1 MTRKPKLPEDQLM
14 DLVIKARDGDRVA
27 FNRLVDR
34 FQPEILRMVY
44 YRVRP
49 HAEAE
54 DLTQDIFLKAFRNI
68 SSLREAT
75 RFKSWLYRIAV
86 NRVRDFHRRQR
97 LRTLFSSDAAFNEA
111 DQAEK
116 SQEREDPEALSQV
129 LKAEFWHQI
138 SLILKK
144 LSSMEKEVFM
154 LRFFDHLSI
163 NEIAGVLKK
172 SESTIKTHL
181 YRALAK
187 FKKEDKLRRMLN
199 PHMS

>member
-1 MTRKPKLPEDQLM
+1 
-14 DLVIKARDGDRVA
+14 
-27 FNRLVDR
+27 
-34 FQPEILRMVY
+34 MVY

-68 SSLREAT
+68 GNLRET
-75 RFKSWLYRIAV
+75 NRFKSWLYRIAV

-97 LRTLFSSDAAFNEA
+97 LRTMFSSDAEFDEA
-111 DQAEK
+111 DIPADRE
-116 SQEREDPEALSQV
+116 ERDDPEALSQV
-129 LKAEFWHQI
+129 MKAEFWHHI
-138 SLILKK
+138 GLILKK
-144 LSSMEKEVFM
+144 LSRMEKEVFM

-163 NEIAGVLKK
+163 HEIAGALKK

-187 FKKEDKLRRMLN
+187 FKKEDKLRRMLQEEAL
-199 PHMS
+199 

>member
-1 MTRKPKLPEDQLM
+1 MTRKPTHSADELN
-14 DLVIKARDGDRVA
+14 DLVEKARGGDRVA

-54 DLTQDIFLKAFRNI
+54 DLTQDIFMKAYRNI
-68 SSLREAT
+68 KNLRET
-75 RFKSWLYRIAV
+75 NRFRSWLYRIAV

-97 LRTLFSSDAAFNEA
+97 LRTLFTSDTEFDETNIPERKDMDTESDA
-111 DQAEK
+111 
-116 SQEREDPEALSQV
+116 LSEV
-129 LKAEFWHQI
+129 IKVEFWQQI
-138 SLILKK
+138 GLILKK
-144 LSSMEKEVFM
+144 LSRMEKEVFM

-163 NEIAGVLKK
+163 GEIAGVLKK

-187 FKKEDKLRRMLN
+187 FKKEDKLRKMFQEVA
-199 PHMS
+199 

>member
-1 MTRKPKLPEDQLM
+1 MTRKPTHSADELN
-14 DLVIKARDGDRVA
+14 DLVEKARGGDRVA

-54 DLTQDIFLKAFRNI
+54 DLTQDIFMKAYRNI
-68 SSLREAT
+68 KNLRET
-75 RFKSWLYRIAV
+75 NRFRSWLYRIAV

-97 LRTLFSSDAAFNEA
+97 LRTLFTSDTEFDETHLPERKDMDTESDA
-111 DQAEK
+111 
-116 SQEREDPEALSQV
+116 LSDV
-129 LKAEFWHQI
+129 IKAEFWQQI
-138 SLILKK
+138 GLILKK
-144 LSSMEKEVFM
+144 LSRMEKEVFM

-163 NEIAGVLKK
+163 KEIAGVMKK

-187 FKKEDKLRRMLN
+187 FKKEDKLRQMFQEVA
-199 PHMS
+199 

>member
-1 MTRKPKLPEDQLM
+1 MTRKPTLPEDQLTE
-14 DLVIKARDGDRVA
+14 LVLKARNGDRVA

-68 SSLREAT
+68 GNLREVN

-97 LRTLFSSDAAFNEA
+97 LRSMFSSDAEFNEA
-111 DQAEK
+111 DLPEDRD
-116 SQEREDPEALSQV
+116 ERDDPEALSQV
-129 LKAEFWHQI
+129 LKTEFWCQI

-144 LSSMEKEVFM
+144 LSRMEKEVFM

-163 NEIAGVLKK
+163 HEIAGVLKK
-172 SESTIKTHL
+172 SESTVKTHL

-187 FKKEDKLRRMLN
+187 FRKEDELRRFIQEVAA
-199 PHMS
+199 

>member
-1 MTRKPKLPEDQLM
+1 MTREPTLSAEGLT
-14 DLVIKARDGDRVA
+14 DLVEKAKGGDRVA

-54 DLTQDIFLKAFRNI
+54 DLTQDVFMKAYRNI
-68 SSLREAT
+68 KNLRET
-75 RFKSWLYRIAV
+75 NRFRSWLYRIAV

-97 LRTLFSSDAAFNEA
+97 LRTLFSSDTEFDETHLP
-111 DQAEK
+111 
-116 SQEREDPEALSQV
+116 ERKGRDDDPDALSEV
-129 LKAEFWHQI
+129 LKAEFWQQI
-138 SLILKK
+138 GLILKK
-144 LSSMEKEVFM
+144 LSSMEKEVFI

-163 NEIAGVLKK
+163 HEIAGVLKK

-187 FKKEDKLRRMLN
+187 FKKEDKLRQML
-199 PHMS
+199 HAHIS

>member
-1 MTRKPKLPEDQLM
+1 MTRKPALPDDQLA
-14 DLVIKARDGDRVA
+14 DLVVKARDGDRVA

-54 DLTQDIFLKAFRNI
+54 DLTQDIFMKAFRNVGH
-68 SSLREAT
+68 LREPD

-97 LRTLFSSDAAFNEA
+97 LRSLFSSDSEFNEA
-111 DQAEK
+111 VLPGKGDEQD
-116 SQEREDPEALSQV
+116 DPEALSQV

-138 SLILKK
+138 NLILRK
-144 LSSMEKEVFM
+144 LSRMEKEVFM

-163 NEIAGVLKK
+163 SEIAGALKK

-187 FKKEDKLRRMLN
+187 FKKDGRLRRMFAEVA
-199 PHMS
+199 S

>member
-1 MTRKPKLPEDQLM
+1 MTRESTLSADELT
-14 DLVIKARDGDRVA
+14 DLVVKAKGGDRVA

-54 DLTQDIFLKAFRNI
+54 DLTQDVFMKAYRNI
-68 SSLREAT
+68 KNLRET
-75 RFKSWLYRIAV
+75 NRFKSWLYRIAV

-97 LRTLFSSDAAFNEA
+97 LRTLFSSDAEFDETNLPGRKEQ
-111 DQAEK
+111 DDD
-116 SQEREDPEALSQV
+116 SDALSQV
-129 LKAEFWHQI
+129 LRAEFWEQVG
-138 SLILKK
+138 LILKK
-144 LSSMEKEVFM
+144 LSSMEKEVFV

-163 NEIAGVLKK
+163 GEIAGVLKK

-181 YRALAK
+181 YRSLAK
-187 FKKEDKLRRMLN
+187 FKKEDKLRKMFH
-199 PHMS
+199 PHIS

>member
-1 MTRKPKLPEDQLM
+1 MTRETTLSADQLT
-14 DLVIKARDGDRVA
+14 DLVEKARSGDRVA

-54 DLTQDIFLKAFRNI
+54 DLTQDIFMKAYRNI
-68 SSLREAT
+68 KNLREPN

-97 LRTLFSSDAAFNEA
+97 LRTLFTSDAEFDETNLPDVK
-111 DQAEK
+111 DQGE
-116 SQEREDPEALSQV
+116 ETDALSKV
-129 LKAEFWHQI
+129 LKTEFWEQI
-138 SLILKK
+138 GLILKK
-144 LSSMEKEVFM
+144 LSSKEKEVFM

-163 NEIAGVLKK
+163 GEIAGVMKK
-172 SESTIKTHL
+172 SESTVKTHL

-187 FKKEDKLRRMLN
+187 FKKEERLRKIFKEVA
-199 PHMS
+199 

>member
-1 MTRKPKLPEDQLM
+1 MTREPTLSAEELT
-14 DLVIKARDGDRVA
+14 DLVEKAKGGDRVA

-54 DLTQDIFLKAFRNI
+54 DLTQDVFMKAYRNI
-68 SSLREAT
+68 KNLRET
-75 RFKSWLYRIAV
+75 NRFRSWLYRIAV

-97 LRTLFSSDAAFNEA
+97 LRSLFSSDAEFDETHLPEGKDRN
-111 DQAEK
+111 D
-116 SQEREDPEALSQV
+116 DPDALSEV
-129 LKAEFWHQI
+129 LKAEFWEQI
-138 SLILKK
+138 GLILKK
-144 LSSMEKEVFM
+144 LSRMEKEVFT

-163 NEIAGVLKK
+163 GEIAGVLKK

-187 FKKEDKLRRMLN
+187 FKKEDKLRRMFQEVAG
-199 PHMS
+199 

>member
-1 MTRKPKLPEDQLM
+1 MARKPELPEDQLT
-14 DLVIKARDGDRVA
+14 DLVLKARDGDRVA

-54 DLTQDIFLKAFRNI
+54 DLTQDIFMKAFRNVGN
-68 SSLREAT
+68 LREAD
-75 RFKSWLYRIAV
+75 RFRSWLYRIAV
-86 NRVRDFHRRQR
+86 NRVRDFHRRLR
-97 LRTLFSSDAAFNEA
+97 LRTMFSSDSEFNEA
-111 DQAEK
+111 DLPEK
-116 SQEREDPEALSQV
+116 GDENDDPEALSQV

-138 SLILKK
+138 GLILKK
-144 LSSMEKEVFM
+144 LSRMEKEVFM

-163 NEIAGVLKK
+163 SEIAGVLKK

-187 FKKEDKLRRMLN
+187 FKKEDKLRRMLQEVTL
-199 PHMS
+199 

>member
-1 MTRKPKLPEDQLM
+1 MTREPNSSPDQLTG
-14 DLVIKARDGDRVA
+14 LVEKARSGDRVA

-34 FQPEILRMVY
+34 FQPEILRMIY

-49 HAEAE
+49 QAEAE
-54 DLTQDIFLKAFRNI
+54 DLTQDVFLKAYRNI
-68 SSLREAT
+68 KGLREAN
-75 RFKSWLYRIAV
+75 RFRSWLYRIAV

-97 LRTLFSSDAAFNEA
+97 LRAIFSSDAEFDETHLP
-111 DQAEK
+111 EK
-116 SQEREDPEALSQV
+116 KDDGDDAGALSEV
-129 LKAEFWHQI
+129 IKAEFWEQI
-138 SLILKK
+138 GLILKK

-163 NEIAGVLKK
+163 HEIAGVLKK

-187 FKKEDKLRRMLN
+187 FKSEDKLRRMFQEVA
-199 PHMS
+199 

>member
-1 MTRKPKLPEDQLM
+1 MTRKPTLSDNQLA
-14 DLVIKARDGDRVA
+14 DLVVKARDGDRIA

-68 SSLREAT
+68 GHLRET
-75 RFKSWLYRIAV
+75 DRFKSWLYRIAV

-97 LRTLFSSDAAFNEA
+97 LRTLFSSDSEFNEA
-111 DQAEK
+111 DLSGTADEGD
-116 SQEREDPEALSQV
+116 DPEALSQV

-138 SLILKK
+138 NLILRK
-144 LSSMEKEVFM
+144 LSRMEKEVFM

-163 NEIAGVLKK
+163 GEIAGALKK

-187 FKKEDKLRRMLN
+187 FKKEDRLRRMFAEVA
-199 PHMS
+199 S

>member
-1 MTRKPKLPEDQLM
+1 MTRKPKLPEDQLT
-14 DLVIKARDGDRVA
+14 DLVLKARDGDRVA

-68 SSLREAT
+68 GNLREAN

-97 LRTLFSSDAAFNEA
+97 LRNLFSSDSEFNEA
-111 DQAEK
+111 ELTEK
-116 SQEREDPEALSQV
+116 RES
-129 LKAEFWHQI
+129 
-138 SLILKK
+138 
-144 LSSMEKEVFM
+144 
-154 LRFFDHLSI
+154 
-163 NEIAGVLKK
+163 
-172 SESTIKTHL
+172 
-181 YRALAK
+181 
-187 FKKEDKLRRMLN
+187 
-199 PHMS
+199 

>member
-1 MTRKPKLPEDQLM
+1 MTRKPTLPEDQLTE
-14 DLVIKARDGDRVA
+14 LVLKARDGDRVA

-68 SSLREAT
+68 GNLREAN

-97 LRTLFSSDAAFNEA
+97 LRTMFSSDAEFNEA
-111 DQAEK
+111 DLPEDRDE
-116 SQEREDPEALSQV
+116 SDDPEALTQV
-129 LKAEFWHQI
+129 LKAEFWYQI

-187 FKKEDKLRRMLN
+187 FRKEDKLRRFIQEVA
-199 PHMS
+199 S

>member
-1 MTRKPKLPEDQLM
+1 
-14 DLVIKARDGDRVA
+14 
-27 FNRLVDR
+27 
-34 FQPEILRMVY
+34 MVY

-49 HAEAE
+49 HTEAE

-68 SSLREAT
+68 GNLREAN

-97 LRTLFSSDAAFNEA
+97 LRTMFSSDSEFNEA
-111 DQAEK
+111 DLTEK
-116 SQEREDPEALSQV
+116 RDEGEDPEALSKV
-129 LKAEFWHQI
+129 MKAEFWHQI
-138 SLILKK
+138 GLILKR

-187 FKKEDKLRRMLN
+187 FKKEDKLRQMLQEVA
-199 PHMS
+199 S